1 MTGKT
6 ITQKHTEQQ
15 VQANIHA
22 AAAELPA
29 TAKLDQQLTNTG
41 LCDDPTDN
49 GSPGRVTASSTY
61 QVHNLDPEQYPNLF
75 GHLRDWWTQHTFRVL
90 DDSHQTSTVR
100 YLWVENNQD
109 GFRMAMQSNDGV
121 GLFLTPSSPC
131 VWPNGHRQRHL
142 DQFPGQGLGR
152 EGVVGEGL
160 RGQPDLILHRPP
172 LARHWA

>member
-6 ITQKHTEQQ
+6 ITQKQAEQQ

-75 GHLRDWWTQHTFRVL
+75 GHLRDWWAQHNFRVL

-109 GFRMAMQSNDGV
+109 GPPDGDAV
-121 GLFLTPSSPC
+121 QRWRWPVPDVEFAVCVAERDTADVILTSFL
-131 VWPNGHRQRHL
+131 VKAWDVKAWQVR
-142 DQFPGQGLGR
+142 DLGASR
-152 EGVVGEGL
+152 
-160 RGQPDLILHRPP
+160 I
-172 LARHWA
+172 